1 MLIILLSMSRKG
13 KILEFL
19 TEYVPLSLLLT
30 VLFSVLFFVLYQQL
44 QKNSVQDKKRS
55 FILSAYSFVSII
67 LILFS
72 IRFWPPSNI
81 KEIIIAQGGGGGGIE
96 VNFGDSDLGS
106 GDNFESEVLEVS
118 NDKTVANVETAPA
131 EDIITQD
138 NPADDAPAVIKTPT
152 KEKANEPVK
161 NEVKPTETKVEP
173 VKKNAA
179 LTNILNG
186 KKKGGDGDDNT
197 AGNKGKKN
205 GSLSSTDYYGDGGSG
220 GGSGGGNGK
229 GTGTGDGDGTGPGSG
244 GGSGGGIG
252 YSLGNRKALVKPAP
266 KYVCNE
272 SGKVVVE
279 VQVDKTGKTIS
290 AVAGVKGTTNTA
302 KCLLDQAKIAALN
315 TKWQSSESAPETQRG
330 NIIYNFKISE

>member
-1 MLIILLSMSRKG
+1 MRRKG
-13 KILEFL
+13 NLLELL

-30 VLFSVLFFVLYQQL
+30 VLLTVLFFVLYKQL
-44 QKNSVQDKKRS
+44 QKSDIPDERRS
-55 FILSAYSFVSII
+55 FILSTYSFLSIV

-81 KEIIIAQGGGGGGIE
+81 KELIIAQGGGGGGIE

-106 GDNFESEVLEVS
+106 GDNFTSEVLDVTNHKVIASSESVS
-118 NDKTVANVETAPA
+118 A

-138 NPADDAPAVIKTPT
+138 NTDDIPSVIKTPS
-152 KEKANEPVK
+152 KEKTNEVVK
-161 NEVKPTETKVEP
+161 KEVKPSESKVDP
-173 VKKNAA
+173 VKKNSA
-179 LTNILNG
+179 LANILNG
-186 KKKGGDGDDNT
+186 KNKGGDGDDNV
-197 AGNKGKKN
+197 AGNKGDKK
-205 GSLSSTDYYGDGGSG
+205 GSLSSSDYYGDGGSG

-229 GTGTGDGDGTGPGSG
+229 GVGTGDGDGYGPGSG
-244 GGSGGGIG
+244 NGSGGGIG

-272 SGKVVVE
+272 TGKVVVE
-279 VQVDKTGKTIS
+279 VQVDKTGRTIS

-315 TKWQSSESAPETQRG
+315 TKWQASESAPETQRG
-330 NIIYNFKISE
+330 NIIYNFTISE